1 MKSFKEIVLNL
12 RENEYYLKLLHI
24 LVLNGLLD
32 IFEEELKD
40 GKIDYL
46 PLILNLMT
54 FLHKNKKLFKDFT
67 PDSIENIIIISV
79 DELLT
84 KKFNIEIDE
93 KQLEMALE
101 LLKNTQMYKSI
112 YKHIKNLTMKL
123 YYKIKKNLCGCYS
136 KPTIKLEQGSI

>member
-1 MKSFKEIVLNL
+1 MKTFKETVLNL
-12 RENEYYLKLLHI
+12 RENEYYLKLIRL

-54 FLHKNKKLFKDFT
+54 FLHKNKTLFKDFT

-79 DELLT
+79 DELLN

-101 LLKNTQMYKSI
+101 LLKNTELYRTMYRK
-112 YKHIKNLTMKL
+112 IKNLSMKL
-123 YYKIKKNLCGCYS
+123 FYKIKRNICGCYS
-136 KPTIKLEQGSI
+136 KPTVELEQGSI

>member
-1 MKSFKEIVLNL
+1 MKSFKAIVSEL
-12 RENEYYLKLLHI
+12 RENEYYNKLINI
-24 LVLNGLLD
+24 LLVNGLLD

-54 FLHKNKKLFKDFT
+54 FLHTNKKLIKDFT

-84 KKFNIEIDE
+84 KKYNIEIDE
-93 KQLEMALE
+93 KQLDMALQ
-101 LLKNTQMYKSI
+101 LLKNTQMYKTI
-112 YKHIKNLTMKL
+112 YRAVKSVMMRL
-123 YYKIKKNLCGCYS
+123 YYKLKKTPN
-136 KPTIKLEQGSI
+136 

>member
-1 MKSFKEIVLNL
+1 MKSFKAIVSEL
-12 RENEYYLKLLHI
+12 RENEYYNKLINI
-24 LVLNGLLD
+24 LLVNGLLD

-54 FLHKNKKLFKDFT
+54 FLHTNKKLIKDFT

-84 KKFNIEIDE
+84 KKYNIEIDE
-93 KQLEMALE
+93 KQLDMALQ
-101 LLKNTQMYKSI
+101 LLKNTQMYKTI
-112 YKHIKNLTMKL
+112 YRAIKSVMMKL
-123 YYKIKKNLCGCYS
+123 YYKLKKTSCGCYS
-136 KPTIKLEQGSI
+136 KPVIKLEPGSI